1 MNIAGLTN
9 HIKYND
15 IFDRN
20 TIDGKIQ
27 WCKIACDPN
36 LPVQFID
43 QYFGKLKPFGIEKLQ
58 KLDDYIINQ
67 HANELNW
74 YSLLKYQFLSEQV
87 LSENLERLTKQ
98 NLWALVLKTQK
109 LSYEFLIDH
118 IDSYKNDKRI
128 IKAIKE
134 NAQLDDSIKFKILVL
149 LDICTFNN

>member
-1 MNIAGLTN
+1 
-9 HIKYND
+9 
-15 IFDRN
+15 
-20 TIDGKIQ
+20 
-27 WCKIACDPN
+27 
-36 LPVQFID
+36 
-43 QYFGKLKPFGIEKLQ
+43 
-58 KLDDYIINQ
+58 
-67 HANELNW
+67 
-74 YSLLKYQFLSEQV
+74 LKYQFLSEQV